1 MNSKHRRLAAP
12 VVLGA
17 VILIAVVTGAEVST
31 QERGA
36 ILSQVMVPLRQGVS
50 IALMGLHS
58 VSSEDRQVSAQALVN
73 LFEGVDGEHHDP
85 TVGDALVLPAGLSG
99 HLGQLASTP
108 EERGDS
114 ARAGLDNYLSM
125 IRLATVPMLAVLE
138 GGLTAAEQT
147 DAFLTTLVFLSSAY
161 NDFQELLQ
169 DWEVEIWVRPGESI
183 QAAIDGAWEG
193 AVVMIEPGVYRETL
207 DISIGLTLRGIGG
220 DVVVEPVGD
229 QIGLFLRVEEDAAVR
244 LENLAVRRATIGIQ
258 PSANTVCTL
267 DGVEISDCETGIQ
280 ALERAQVALDRC
292 TLRRN
297 GVAIRALGRSQTS
310 VSRCTIEDSG
320 GEEAAVIVQEHASVA
335 IDWTDIAGGLGNGVF
350 VLDDATLSVRSSLV
364 RFNKYD
370 GILVAGDASICLDD
384 VGCHGNGGY
393 GLRVITDACPHETIA
408 PMPPF
413 TGAVSCSRCSFGDL
427 AAGTENA
434 LGPTCPSDLECEGL

>member
-1 MNSKHRRLAAP
+1 MNSNDRRLATLL
-12 VVLGA
+12 VLGTVAFLA
-17 VILIAVVTGAEVST
+17 VAAWAGYGT

-36 ILSQVMVPLRQGVS
+36 ILSEAMVPLRQGVS

-58 VSSEDRQVSAQALVN
+58 VSPQDRQVSAQALVN
-73 LFEGVDGEHHDP
+73 LLEGVDGEHYDP

-125 IRLATVPMLAVLE
+125 IRLATVPMIEVLD

-161 NDFQELLQ
+161 ADFQELLQ

-183 QAAIDGAWEG
+183 QAAVDGAWEG
-193 AVVMIEPGVYRETL
+193 AIVMIEPGVYRETL

-220 DVVVEPVGD
+220 DVVIEPVGD
-229 QIGLFLRVEEDAAVR
+229 QIGLFLRVDEDAAVR

-258 PSANTVCTL
+258 PSANTVCAL
-267 DGVEISDCETGIQ
+267 KDVDISDCETGIQ
-280 ALERAQVALDRC
+280 ALERAQLALDRC
-292 TLRRN
+292 TLHRN
-297 GVAIRALGRSQTS
+297 GVAIRALGRSETS
-310 VSRCTIEDSG
+310 VSRCTIDDSRG
-320 GEEAAVIVQEHASVA
+320 DEAAVIAQELATVS
-335 IDWTDIAGGLGNGVF
+335 IDWTEIAGGLGNGVF
-350 VLDDATLSVRSSLV
+350 ALNAATLSIRSSV
-364 RFNKYD
+364 IRVNEYD
-370 GILVAGDASICLDD
+370 GIVIAGDVSVYLDD

-393 GLRVITDACPHETIA
+393 GLRAVTSACPHETMS

-413 TGAVSCSRCSFGDL
+413 TGAVSCGRCSFGDPSE
-427 AAGTENA
+427 GTENG
-434 LGPTCPSDLECEGL
+434 LGPICPSDLECEGL